1 RALLAA
7 VVVALGLPAWAQEAQ
22 APAPIPRPAQLD
34 QAIEDFARG
43 IPAGI
48 TADRYAAF
56 AVEMPKDEAEYKALN
71 KHALLVVAA
80 LAKDA
85 SELPLQRVY
94 LEQENRTTELS
105 PFAVARSEMWAGSP
119 AGKLMGTHRVDAYY
133 LIPLSAWRQP
143 GTLLADFAAHRQ
155 EFVLGKFP
163 QEIKEE
169 FIRNDAQPDPEQGR
183 NIAAEAIGGMAQRAV
198 PDWASSGQTVPA
210 FICPQPLPAAPYA
223 PCQPMPLRIRV
234 SAEVAAGMLAYRV
247 APRYPEIAKAHRL
260 QGWVVLHVIIGKDG
274 KVQQLGV
281 VSGHPV
287 LVPAA
292 MDAVRQWRYRPYLLQ
307 GQPVEVD
314 TQVTI
319 AFTLSGG

>member
-1 RALLAA
+1 MKRALLAA
-7 VVVALGLPAWAQEAQ
+7 VVVALALLAWAQEAA
-22 APAPIPRPAQLD
+22 APATAPIPTPAQLD

-94 LEQENRTTELS
+94 LEQGKGTQLLPLLAS
-105 PFAVARSEMWAGSP
+105 VASEMPADSP
-119 AGKLMGTHRVDAYY
+119 AAKLMGTHRVDAYY
-133 LIPLSAWRQP
+133 LIPLGAWRQP

-183 NIAAEAIGGMAQRAV
+183 NIAAEA
-198 PDWASSGQTVPA
+198 
-210 FICPQPLPAAPYA
+210 
-223 PCQPMPLRIRV
+223 
-234 SAEVAAGMLAYRV
+234 
-247 APRYPEIAKAHRL
+247 
-260 QGWVVLHVIIGKDG
+260 
-274 KVQQLGV
+274 
-281 VSGHPV
+281 
-287 LVPAA
+287 
-292 MDAVRQWRYRPYLLQ
+292 
-307 GQPVEVD
+307 
-314 TQVTI
+314 
-319 AFTLSGG
+319 